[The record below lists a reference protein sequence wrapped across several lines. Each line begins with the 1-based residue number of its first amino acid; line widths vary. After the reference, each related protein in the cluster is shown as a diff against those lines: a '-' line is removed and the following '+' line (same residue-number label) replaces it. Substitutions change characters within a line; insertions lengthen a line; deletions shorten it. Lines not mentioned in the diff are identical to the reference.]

1 LKGIKA
7 EGVKSVIYSVNEAT
21 QLQRGEKPQ
30 KQSTKLLCSRNQ
42 LNKESAVW
50 ERAALWNLGAWC
62 RTHWC
67 QQKSRSPPWTLDQAF
82 VSL

>member
-50 ERAALWNLGAWC
+50 ERAAL
-62 RTHWC
+62 
-67 QQKSRSPPWTLDQAF
+67 
-82 VSL
+82 